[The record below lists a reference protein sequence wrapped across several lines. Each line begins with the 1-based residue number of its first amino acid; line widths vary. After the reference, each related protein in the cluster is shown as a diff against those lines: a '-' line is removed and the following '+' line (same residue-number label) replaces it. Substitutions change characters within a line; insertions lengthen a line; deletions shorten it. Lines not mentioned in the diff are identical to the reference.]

1 MGCVVPCCS
10 LLVGHY
16 FPGSSQVSPKSQ
28 ILTKMKGLKQELMV
42 ALKQG
47 AKHSNA
53 AGLALLAGEKADL

>member
-1 MGCVVPCCS
+1 MVLWCS
-10 LLVGHY
+10 LQAGLC

-28 ILTKMKGLKQELMV
+28 ILKKMKGLKRELMV

-53 AGLALLAGEKADL
+53 VDLAVLAGEKADL